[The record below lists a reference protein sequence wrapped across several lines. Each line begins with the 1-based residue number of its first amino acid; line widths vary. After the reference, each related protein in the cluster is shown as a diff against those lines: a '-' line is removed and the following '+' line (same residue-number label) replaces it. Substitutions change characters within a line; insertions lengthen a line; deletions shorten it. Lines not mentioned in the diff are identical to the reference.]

1 MKRKDTR
8 SYDIDKRLLE
18 DLLEWRHEPGF
29 RYCVDAIDNPASHD
43 GVEEYPDWVGRLAL
57 VEYPVRLY
65 GNVTITPP
73 TRHLLYRD
81 NTPTYRLTMWRL
93 AERLN
98 EIACR
103 FEARMRGV
111 ANPGKPSDADRN
123 ERDERK
129 EAAR

>member
-1 MKRKDTR
+1 MKRKDTSDR
-8 SYDIDKRLLE
+8 YIDKRLLD

-29 RYCVDAIDNPASHD
+29 RYCVDAIDNPTDHD
-43 GVEEYPDWVGRLAL
+43 GVEEYTDRVGRLAL

-81 NTPTYRLTMWRL
+81 NTATYRTTMWSL

-98 EIACR
+98 EIAQN
-103 FEARMRGV
+103 FEARLRGV
-111 ANPGKPSDADRN
+111 ANPVNK
-123 ERDERK
+123 RDERK

>member
-8 SYDIDKRLLE
+8 DRDIDKRLLE

-43 GVEEYPDWVGRLAL
+43 GVEEYSDWVGRLAL

-65 GNVTITPP
+65 GNVTIAPP
-73 TRHLLYRD
+73 PRHLLYRD
-81 NTPTYRLTMWRL
+81 NTPTYRLGMGDL

-98 EIACR
+98 EIAQN

-111 ANPGKPSDADRN
+111 ANPGN